1 MTSQLESRRLKH
13 TPLKENYMKRIEN
26 NIVETTHFFEEL
38 TQEFEVKNVDYV
50 QISKKKRAP

>member
-1 MTSQLESRRLKH
+1 
-13 TPLKENYMKRIEN
+13 MKRIEN